1 MYSNNQSRSAVVW
14 RFDEIREACTGQKGL
29 MENLDE
35 VNNIIEFDAQFP
47 VTPIPVENEQDALHY
62 SQK

>member
-1 MYSNNQSRSAVVW
+1 MQSNNQSRSTVVW
-14 RFDEIREACTGQKGL
+14 HCDEIREAWTGQKGH
-29 MENLDE
+29 DE

-47 VTPIPVENEQDALHY
+47 VTSIPVENEQHALHY